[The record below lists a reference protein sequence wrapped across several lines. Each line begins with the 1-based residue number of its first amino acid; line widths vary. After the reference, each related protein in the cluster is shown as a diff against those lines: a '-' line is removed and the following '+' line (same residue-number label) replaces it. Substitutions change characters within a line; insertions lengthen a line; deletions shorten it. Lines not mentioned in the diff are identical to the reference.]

1 MHDMQ
6 ATLSVN
12 IPLVVLMP
20 TADVCAVGP
29 SDTCDSCGLLI
40 ASARQIAFPG
50 CWLCDT
56 CERVVVGGDCE

>member
-6 ATLSVN
+6 GTLLVN

-20 TADVCAVGP
+20 MADVCAVGP
-29 SDTCDSCGLLI
+29 SDTCDRCGLLI

-56 CERVVVGGDCE
+56 CAQVVAGDERL